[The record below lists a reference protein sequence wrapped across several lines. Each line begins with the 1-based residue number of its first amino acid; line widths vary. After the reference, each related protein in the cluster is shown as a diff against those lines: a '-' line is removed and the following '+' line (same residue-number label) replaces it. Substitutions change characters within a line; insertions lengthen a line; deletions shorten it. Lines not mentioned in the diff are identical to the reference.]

1 MEQWKAI
8 PGYEGSYE
16 ASNLGRIKSVEGKR
30 TINSRCNR
38 VWKERILKLHLT
50 RRGGKKTTF
59 NQMVSL
65 WKDGKFKQLLV
76 ARLVAMTWCEGY
88 KEDLTVNHIDGNP
101 LNNKAEN
108 LEWVTQSENMRHAFR
123 TGLNPGAKKVTLIN
137 KDGKTFDFYSMTEAS
152 RFLGRKPGYLSIA
165 IGHRTRIYSSDGDV
179 YGLV

>member
-1 MEQWKAI
+1 MEKWKPI

-30 TINSRCNR
+30 TINARCNR
-38 VWKERILKLHLT
+38 VWKERIMKLHLT

-59 NQMVSL
+59 NQMVTL
-65 WKDGKFKQLLV
+65 WKEGKYKQLLV

-88 KEDLTVNHIDGNP
+88 AEGLTVNHIDGDP

-108 LEWVTQSENMRHAFR
+108 LEWVTLSENMSHAFR
-123 TGLNPGAKKVTLIN
+123 TGLNPGAKKVALM
-137 KDGKTFDFYSMTEAS
+137 DGSGRTFEFYSMSEAS
-152 RFLGRKPGYLSIA
+152 RFLGRKSGYLSIA
-165 IGHRTRIYSSDGDV
+165 IGHKTKIYSSNGDV